1 MKKDSNNWKKY
12 GFSFWVAFSVVAI
25 TLGLLG
31 AIFAGFSAYTFVLGK
46 GGLFWVA
53 LFVFGLISLACA
65 CFCFRLLPD
74 WANMIRSFRL
84 LDQRFKGAMGAT
96 SVSQYL
102 QADEERNRVLMES
115 IEAKQNAVGHNLA
128 ERINKLQVENEA
140 NARKTNTNI
149 TQMEQTMK
157 AFMAKLDRFTSPL
170 ELQQHRDEVEK
181 LNEKMKQFAMPD
193 FQNMVKDEPKEV
205 FKIPEEIVSEP
216 EFVNEPEVRELKEPV
231 KQTPKAVKAEEDEDI
246 EVPEPPK
253 DSGTGFMF

>member
-1 MKKDSNNWKKY
+1 MKNKSSNWKKY
-12 GFSFWVAFSVVAI
+12 GFSFWVAFSIVAI

-31 AIFAGFSAYTFVLGK
+31 AIFAGFSAYTFVLGQ

-102 QADEERNRVLMES
+102 QADEERNRILMES
-115 IEAKQNAVGHNLA
+115 IEAKQNSIGHNLA
-128 ERINKLQVENEA
+128 KRMNDLQVENEA
-140 NARKTNTNI
+140 NAKKTNATI
-149 TQMEQTMK
+149 SQMEQTMK
-157 AFMAKLDRFTSPL
+157 TFIAKLDRFTSPL
-170 ELQQHRDEVEK
+170 EMQQHRDEVEK
-181 LNEKMKQFAMPD
+181 ITEKIQ
-193 FQNMVKDEPKEV
+193 QYTISNIVNEPKEK
-205 FKIPEEIVSEP
+205 FDESTIDWPKPA
-216 EFVNEPEVRELKEPV
+216 ELVV
-231 KQTPKAVKAEEDEDI
+231 KQKETEDDDI

-253 DSGTGFMF
+253 DSGGGVMF

>member
-1 MKKDSNNWKKY
+1 M
-12 GFSFWVAFSVVAI
+12 AI

-102 QADEERNRVLMES
+102 QADEERNRALMES
-115 IEAKQNAVGHNLA
+115 IEAKQNSIGHNLA
-128 ERINKLQVENEA
+128 ERMNKLQVESEA
-140 NARKTNTNI
+140 SARETKTSL
-149 TQMEQTMK
+149 TQMEKTMQ
-157 AFMAKLDRFTSPL
+157 AFIAKLDRFTSPL
-170 ELQQHRDEVEK
+170 EMQQHREEVEK
-181 LNEKMKQFAMPD
+181 LSEKVKQFSMPD
-193 FQNMVKDEPKEV
+193 FQDVVKKESEETISAPEEAVSEAEAVNKPEISKPKKPAKKKAKEV
-205 FKIPEEIVSEP
+205 KP
-216 EFVNEPEVRELKEPV
+216 
-231 KQTPKAVKAEEDEDI
+231 EEDEDA

-253 DSGTGFMF
+253 DSGTGVMF